1 MLAGSL
7 GRWLQ
12 EIADDDC
19 CCQEVYG
26 STFGRYVV
34 KDATSAYICKA
45 MTATPVD
52 TMLNRI

>member
-1 MLAGSL
+1 MLAGTP

-34 KDATSAYICKA
+34 KDVTSAYIA
-45 MTATPVD
+45 M
-52 TMLNRI
+52 